1 MSIRHLDDLFDP
13 ASVAV
18 IGASTRAGSVGH
30 TVWHNLKAGG
40 FAGPLWPVNSGRAE
54 VQGDKAYARVA
65 DLPGAPGLAVIC
77 TPPAAVPGLIGELG
91 ERGTRAAIVMTAGL
105 SAEQRQAMLD
115 TARRYVLRILGPNC
129 LGLLSP
135 PAKLNASF
143 APDHIGAGPLAFVS
157 QSGALATAMLDWARA
172 RGIGFSRVVSLGEG
186 SDADFGDMLDWLASD
201 SATRAVLLYAESLTS
216 ARKFMSAAR
225 AAARNKP
232 VLVVKAGRSSAGQR
246 AAASHTGAL
255 AGSDLVFDAAI
266 RRAGMLRVDSLQDL
280 FVAAETLVRFKPSLR
295 VGVAGGAE
303 ALARITLV
311 TNGGGAGVLGADA
324 AAELGL
330 ELSTLSPET
339 LAGLGSGL
347 PANWSRGNP
356 VDIIGDAPVER
367 YVHTLKTLLAA
378 PETGTVL
385 FMHAPTA
392 IVPAREIAAALVPVL
407 AEAPGRL
414 ASVWLGH
421 GAVAEARALFNVA
434 GIPVYDT
441 PEQAVKALAMLVN
454 YRRNQEQ
461 LLEAPSDP
469 PAPAP
474 APQDAAPGPEEDGR
488 SVRELV
494 DAALAAGRDMLTEP
508 EAKTLLKAAG
518 VPVVPTRT
526 VIATPIAA
534 AAAATALGFP
544 VVLKILSP
552 QISHKSD
559 VGGVVLDLGSP
570 AEVVEAA
577 TRMLE
582 RVAQRRPDAT
592 VEGFTLQ
599 PMVRRP
605 KALELIAGTHIDPL
619 FGPVILFGAGGTS
632 VEVVADRAVGLP
644 PLNEP
649 LARALVGRTKIARLL
664 AGWRD
669 VPPAN
674 AEALHGVLIA
684 LSRLLAGEPRIAEL
698 DINPLL
704 ADAEG
709 VIALDAR
716 VRVSAAAPGGGARFA
731 IRPYPAEL
739 IESYVWEA
747 APEAG
752 GPRTVTLRPI
762 RPEDEARHLK
772 LLEQVSPEDIR
783 MRIFY
788 SRRSIERSELARL
801 TQIDYEREMAFVA
814 VAAIPGSQTPGNEL
828 GELETLGVVR
838 TVTDPDN
845 RDAEFGILVRSD
857 LQGAKLGRR
866 LLTKIINY
874 HRARGTQRIVATVL
888 RENTRMLALAK
899 DLGLRPES
907 EQPEPGTVKIA
918 MTLNE

>member
-18 IGASTRAGSVGH
+18 IGASTRAGSVGY
-30 TVWHNLKAGG
+30 TVWRNLKAGG
-40 FAGPLWPVNSGRAE
+40 FAGPLWPVNSGHAS

-65 DLPGAPGLAVIC
+65 DLPATPALAVIC
-77 TPPAAVPGLIGELG
+77 TPPATVPGLIAELG
-91 ERGTRAAIVMTAGL
+91 ERGTRAAIVTTAGL
-105 SAEQRQAMLD
+105 TAEQRQAMLD

-135 PAKLNASF
+135 PVKLNASF
-143 APDHIGAGPLAFVS
+143 APDHIAAGPLAFVS

-186 SDADFGDMLDWLASD
+186 SDVDFGDMIDWLASD
-201 SATRAVLLYAESLTS
+201 AATRAVLLYAESLTA

-232 VLVVKAGRSSAGQR
+232 VLVVKAGRSMAGQM

-255 AGSDLVFDAAI
+255 AGSDQVFDAAI

-280 FVAAETLVRFKPSLR
+280 FVAAETLARFKPSLR
-295 VGVAGGAE
+295 GGSAE
-303 ALARITLV
+303 SIARVTLV

-324 AAELGL
+324 AAQLGL
-330 ELSTLSPET
+330 ELATLSPET
-339 LAGLGSGL
+339 LAALEAGL
-347 PANWSRGNP
+347 PANWSRANP

-367 YVHTLKTLLAA
+367 YVHTLKTLLTA

-407 AEAPGRL
+407 AESPGRL

-421 GAVAEARALFNVA
+421 GAVAEARSLFNVA

-441 PEQAVKALAMLVN
+441 PEQAVKALAMLAN
-454 YRRNQEQ
+454 YRRNQDQ
-461 LLEAPSDP
+461 LLEAPADP
-469 PAPAP
+469 PPP
-474 APQDAAPGPEEDGR
+474 PPGTETASAEDEAR

-494 DAALAAGRDMLTEP
+494 DAALAAGREMLTEP
-508 EAKTLLKAAG
+508 EAKALLKAAG
-518 VPVVPTRT
+518 IPVVPTRS

-552 QISHKSD
+552 QITHKSD

-577 TRMLE
+577 TRMLQ
-582 RVAQRRPDAT
+582 RVSERRPEAT

-605 KALELIAGTHIDPL
+605 KALELIAGTHVDAL
-619 FGPVILFGAGGTS
+619 FGPVILFGAGGTR
-632 VEVVADRAVGLP
+632 VEVVADRAIGLP

-649 LARALVGRTKIARLL
+649 LARALVARTQVSRLL

-669 VPPAN
+669 VPPAD
-674 AEALHGVLIA
+674 AAALHGVLIA
-684 LSRLLAGEPRIAEL
+684 LSRLLTDEPRIAEL

-716 VRVSAAAPGGGARFA
+716 VRVSAAAPGGAAKFA

-739 IESYVWEA
+739 TESYVWD
-747 APEAG
+747 APEAAG

-762 RPEDEARHLK
+762 RPEDEARHLQ
-772 LLEQVSPEDIR
+772 LLEKVSPEDIR

-788 SRRSIERSELARL
+788 SRRSIERTELARL

-814 VAAIPGSQTPGNEL
+814 VAPVPGSET
-828 GELETLGVVR
+828 GEQETLGVVR

-857 LQGAKLGRR
+857 LQGARLGRR
-866 LLTKIINY
+866 LLTKIIAY
-874 HRARGTQRIVATVL
+874 QKARGTQRIVATVL
-888 RENTRMLALAK
+888 RENARMLALAK
-899 DLGLRPES
+899 ELGFQPDAVA
-907 EQPEPGTVKIA
+907 PEPGTVKIA
-918 MTLNE
+918 LVLND